1 MEVKV
6 SLQILIQRPLSTE
19 AAALVERQNLQGAKI
34 PSWWLDRTPCPDDD
48 DDPFE
53 GISEPH
59 APA

>member
-19 AAALVERQNLQGAKI
+19 AAALIERQNLQGAKI